1 MTSIYNVAIAPVL
14 LWEERDLSEILTME
28 AERGTLK
35 KKIFF
40 TEAAFQSRFS
50 KDVALKDCL

>member
-1 MTSIYNVAIAPVL
+1 
-14 LWEERDLSEILTME
+14 ME

-50 KDVALKDCL
+50 KDVALKDCRLFLSKQAPPHAFSEAATQRCSAKKF

>member
-1 MTSIYNVAIAPVL
+1 
-14 LWEERDLSEILTME
+14 ME